1 MNLLV
6 VEDDV
11 ETAAALL
18 RDLTNFGH
26 SVDVAHDGLDAIFF
40 AGSRDFDAIVLDRM
54 LPLIDGLQVTKRLRN
69 GANIVP
75 ILMLSALGDLA
86 HRLEGL
92 EGGADD
98 YLVKP
103 ADPAE
108 INARLQALLRRSKNE
123 VAPQIVRF
131 GSLEIDLM
139 DQSVRCGESLLRLKP
154 TEFRILRELIANVG
168 QVVTRKMLLET
179 VWGYHF
185 EPESNIVEMH
195 IHKLRQ
201 QLRYVSS
208 ENLISTVRGSGYMI
222 HDA

>member
-1 MNLLV
+1 MKLLV

-26 SVDVAHDGLDAIFF
+26 SVVVARDGRDAIFF
-40 AGSRDFDAIVLDRM
+40 AGAENFDAVVLDRM
-54 LPLIDGLQVTKRLRN
+54 LPLVDGVHVMKRLRN
-69 GANIVP
+69 GANVVP

-103 ADPAE
+103 AEPAE
-108 INARLQALLRRSKNE
+108 INARLHALIRRSKN
-123 VAPQIVRF
+123 
-131 GSLEIDLM
+131 
-139 DQSVRCGESLLRLKP
+139 
-154 TEFRILRELIANVG
+154 EFRILRELVANVG
-168 QVVTRKMLLET
+168 QVVTRTMLLEA

-185 EPESNIVEMH
+185 DPESNIVDAH

-201 QLRYVSS
+201 QLRSIGS
-208 ENLISTVRGSGYMI
+208 ENLISTIRRSGYII
-222 HDA
+222 HDG

>member
-6 VEDDV
+6 VEDEV
-11 ETAAALL
+11 ETAAALS

-26 SVDVAHDGLDAIFF
+26 SVVIARDGRDAIFF
-40 AGSRDFDAIVLDRM
+40 ADSQDFDAVVLDRM
-54 LPLIDGLQVTKRLRN
+54 LPLIDGVHVMKRLRN
-69 GANIVP
+69 GANTVP
-75 ILMLSALGDLA
+75 ILMLSALGDLV

-108 INARLQALLRRSKNE
+108 INARLHALLRRSKNE
-123 VAPQIVRF
+123 VVPQIVKF
-131 GSLEIDLM
+131 GALEIDLIG
-139 DQSVRCGESLLRLKP
+139 QSIRCGENLLRLKP
-154 TEFRILRELIANVG
+154 TEFRILRELVANVG
-168 QVVTRKMLLET
+168 QVVTRTMLLES

-185 EPESNIVEMH
+185 DPESNIVDTH

-201 QLRYVSS
+201 QLRSIGS
-208 ENLISTVRGSGYMI
+208 DNLISTVRRSGYI
-222 HDA
+222 IYDA